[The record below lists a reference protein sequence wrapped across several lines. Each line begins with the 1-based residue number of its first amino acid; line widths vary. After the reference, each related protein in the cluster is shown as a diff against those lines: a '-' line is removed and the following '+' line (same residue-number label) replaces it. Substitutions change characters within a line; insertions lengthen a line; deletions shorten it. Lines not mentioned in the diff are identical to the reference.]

1 MSLVICQVS
10 GDVHLAL
17 VSRWGQVRLV
27 TVTLRLE
34 ERPCWDTQV
43 KVSESSSLA

>member
-1 MSLVICQVS
+1 MMVTRNVRYN
-10 GDVHLAL
+10 VHLAL
-17 VSRWGQVRLV
+17 VSRGGQVRLV

-34 ERPCWDTQV
+34 ARPCWDTQV